1 MDQPRFLVVEGPIGV
16 GKTSLADRL
25 ADRLGARKI
34 FEAVA
39 DNPFLADFYT
49 ERRRYAFQAQLF
61 FLLSRYR
68 QQRELQQVDL
78 FGQGVVSDYL
88 FAKDRIFA
96 YLNLDDNELALYER
110 IHPLLEVR
118 VPKPDLVI
126 YLQASTD
133 VLLVRLAE
141 RGAAYEKGISRE
153 YLEDVN
159 QAYSHFFFHYRETP
173 LLVVNTSEIDFVKR
187 REDLDDLLH
196 AIHQTTQGTRYYV
209 PRSVS

>member
-1 MDQPRFLVVEGPIGV
+1 MDRPRFLVVEGPIGV
-16 GKTSLADRL
+16 GKTSLATRI
-25 ADRLGARKI
+25 ADRLGAHKI
-34 FEAVA
+34 LEAGT
-39 DNPFLADFYT
+39 DNPFLADFYAD
-49 ERRRYAFQAQLF
+49 RRRYAFQAQLC

-78 FGQGVVSDYL
+78 FQQSVVSDYL

-110 IHPLLEVR
+110 FHGLLEVR
-118 VPKPDLVI
+118 VPRPDLTI

-133 VLLVRLAE
+133 VLLERLAE
-141 RGAAYEKGISRE
+141 RGAPYEKKIPRE

-159 QAYSHFFFHYRETP
+159 QAYSHFFFHYKETP

-187 REDLDDLLH
+187 VEDLDDLLR
-196 AIHQTTQGTRYYV
+196 AIRETTQGTRYYV
-209 PRSVS
+209 PRSPR